1 MRPNTL
7 AEAVER
13 IQAGSAQDVE
23 LAEFVDTFD
32 LANTDNDRYASIE
45 CEPKLTGDV
54 RLDAL
59 VGAIAE
65 YLAKQRRLGRVPHW
79 VSDPARRLTSPWFT
93 TASPSDAMREYLTFA
108 SPAEFASRNIF
119 TEERPLRRGRG
130 RHGTRSRKVRPS
142 RPEDASGRRGRFR
155 GLGDPQSAGG
165 AGQFSASIRRGSAGG
180 GTRWPRHRNR
190 DLPACRREDLRR
202 GRPKS
207 PCPPPH
213 PGSESAGR
221 GCRRGRGAGGYPQTR
236 RARPEPGGG
245 TPESGSGCSLAR

>member
-7 AEAVER
+7 ADAVER

-32 LANTDNDRYASIE
+32 LAKTDHDRYASIE

-65 YLAKQRRLGRVPHW
+65 YLAKQRRLGRVPRW

-93 TASPSDAMREYLTFA
+93 VASPSDAMREYLTFS

-119 TEERPLRRGRG
+119 TEERPLRRARG
-130 RHGTRSRKVRPS
+130 
-142 RPEDASGRRGRFR
+142 
-155 GLGDPQSAGG
+155 PQ
-165 AGQFSASIRRGSAGG
+165 
-180 GTRWPRHRNR
+180 
-190 DLPACRREDLRR
+190 PA
-202 GRPKS
+202 K
-207 PCPPPH
+207 
-213 PGSESAGR
+213 
-221 GCRRGRGAGGYPQTR
+221 T
-236 RARPEPGGG
+236 
-245 TPESGSGCSLAR
+245 